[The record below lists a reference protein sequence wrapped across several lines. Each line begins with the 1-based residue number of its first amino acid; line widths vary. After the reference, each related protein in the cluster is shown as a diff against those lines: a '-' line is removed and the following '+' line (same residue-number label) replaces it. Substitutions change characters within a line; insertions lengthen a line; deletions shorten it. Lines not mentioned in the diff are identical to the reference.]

1 MDEQAVC
8 PLSYS
13 EMMTV
18 GPSAPPIMP
27 MADLFLGSAPL
38 CVLSPSAQSVISSAS
53 FDISGEM
60 STRRSVKNFG
70 SSFPICGN
78 CAKLCR
84 LISVTVS
91 MCVFPVAGFVNSVL
105 SPGRFALKCT
115 SETRS
120 LSARRRRESELIF
133 FGFLPRQGIL
143 TRVICQQNDLSRPYF
158 SSSFSESPPSGR
170 ADSNSRSLKTPWTTP
185 CRLSSP

>member
-1 MDEQAVC
+1 
-8 PLSYS
+8 
-13 EMMTV
+13 MTV
-18 GPSAPPIMP
+18 GPSAPPIIP
-27 MADLFLGSAPL
+27 IADAFLGSAPL

-53 FDISGEM
+53 FDISGEI

-105 SPGRFALKCT
+105 SPGRFALKCAPGT
-115 SETRS
+115 GIF
-120 LSARRRRESELIF
+120 SARSCRVRESYF
-133 FGFLPRQGIL
+133 FGFLPRHGIL
-143 TRVICQQNDLSRPYF
+143 ILTASQQKD
-158 SSSFSESPPSGR
+158 
-170 ADSNSRSLKTPWTTP
+170 
-185 CRLSSP
+185 LSSPYLSSRASAASPLSGKSGFQQSELENSISLFPPPN